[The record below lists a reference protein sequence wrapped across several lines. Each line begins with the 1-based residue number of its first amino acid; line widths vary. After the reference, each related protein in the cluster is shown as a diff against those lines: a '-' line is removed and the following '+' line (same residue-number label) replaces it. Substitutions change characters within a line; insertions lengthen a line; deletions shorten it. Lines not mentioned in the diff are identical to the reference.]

1 MLPFPQ
7 RNPQSNA
14 PPGVRIPKQSPQ
26 DALVPANGLLPGHL
40 LMRETLTATHAATL
54 PQKGPAL
61 TSGQV
66 LLGHLSRT
74 ETLAVSLALPPCLL
88 GLS

>member
-1 MLPFPQ
+1 MLPFLQ

-14 PPGVRIPKQSPQ
+14 PPGVRIPKQFPQ
-26 DALVPANGLLPGHL
+26 DALVPASGLLPGHL
-40 LMRETLTATHAATL
+40 LMRETLRVTDAATL

-61 TSGQV
+61 TSGQL
-66 LLGHLSRT
+66 LLGHLLRT
-74 ETLAVSLALPPCLL
+74 ETLAASLALPPCLL